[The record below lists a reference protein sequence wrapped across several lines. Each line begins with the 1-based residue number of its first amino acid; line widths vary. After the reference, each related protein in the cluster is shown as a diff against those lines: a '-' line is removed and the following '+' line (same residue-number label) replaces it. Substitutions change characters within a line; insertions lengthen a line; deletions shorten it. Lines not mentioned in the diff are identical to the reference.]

1 MPPARFLRDYW
12 QKHPLLVRNALPDFA
27 PPLSPGEL
35 AGLACM
41 DGALA
46 RIILRRSIPG
56 AKAGKP
62 VSRRRGNDG
71 MGSLAPRRHE
81 DKSRTDDRWA
91 VHTGP
96 FDDDTF
102 AKLPESR
109 WTLLVQDVDKWDD
122 ATAALLDRFA
132 FIPRWRVDDV
142 MVSYAADGGG
152 VGAHVDQYDVFL
164 LQGNGRRKWRISI
177 DPHAATDL
185 REDVELKLL
194 RRFSPTHAWTL
205 EPGDMLYLPP
215 GIPHDGVA
223 IGECMTYSIGMRAPS
238 AAEMLLDFA
247 EYVAQSLPD
256 SLRYRDSGLRPAG
269 GDGEIDDDAIARV
282 RAVLAGVGLKTGDEQ
297 PVRKRA
303 PSGQEGF
310 ARNVLAQEHVG
321 GVEGFARAA
330 PASLLRTW
338 FGRFITH
345 YRSDF
350 DFDADAAPMPN
361 TAFAHAV
368 DRGAMIEIA
377 PRARAAWQREQ
388 HGATLFV
395 VGRAWACST
404 RLARRIAS
412 RRPFALGGFARSTT
426 DRDVLRALAGCGII
440 RLQRD
445 RKPKR

>member
-1 MPPARFLRDYW
+1 MTPARFLRDYW
-12 QKHPLLVRNALPDFA
+12 QKRPLLVRNAFPGLVT
-27 PPLSPGEL
+27 PLSPDEL

-46 RIILRRSIPG
+46 RI
-56 AKAGKP
+56 
-62 VSRRRGNDG
+62 VSRGTKRRPRARSLDG
-71 MGSLAPRRHE
+71 ERRA
-81 DKSRTDDRWA
+81 DDRWT
-91 VHTGP
+91 VRTGP
-96 FDDDTF
+96 FDDATF

-132 FIPRWRVDDV
+132 FIPSWRIDDV

-164 LQGNGRRKWRISI
+164 LQGLGRRRWRISI
-177 DPHAATDL
+177 DPGASHESIDG
-185 REDVELKLL
+185 VELKLL
-194 RRFSPTHAWTL
+194 RRFTPTHEWTL
-205 EPGDMLYLPP
+205 DRGDMLYLPP
-215 GIPHDGVA
+215 GIPHDGTAV
-223 IGECMTYSIGMRAPS
+223 GECMTYSIGMRAPS

-269 GDGEIDDDAIARV
+269 GDGEIDEAAIARV
-282 RAVLAGVGLKTGDEQ
+282 TAALASAGFVTRRKPGRNRKRVGVGVAGASAEGGFADGHIGTL
-297 PVRKRA
+297 
-303 PSGQEGF
+303 EGF
-310 ARNVLAQEHVG
+310 AR
-321 GVEGFARAA
+321 GV
-330 PASLLRTW
+330 PASMLRTW
-338 FGRFITH
+338 FGRFITR

-361 TAFAHAV
+361 KAFAHAI
-368 DRGAMIEIA
+368 DRGAMVELA

-395 VGRAWACST
+395 TGRAWACST
-404 RLARRIAS
+404 RLAHRIAS
-412 RRPFALGGFARSTT
+412 RRPFALGEFARSPT

-440 RLQRD
+440 RLQRN